1 MAFTENFDVVVV
13 GAGHAGCEAA
23 MAAARMGLRTALFTL
38 NLDLIAQMSC
48 NPAIGGIAKGH
59 LVREVDALGGI
70 MGEVAD
76 ACGIQFRLLNTS
88 RGPAVWSPRAQCD
101 KALYRVKMRE
111 VLEGQKN
118 LFIKQAEVVDLV
130 VEGEDLVDPTCHDD
144 AVMNGAPEL
153 LGLEGQ
159 NAGILRCAQ
168 NDKTKRVTGVRL
180 RDGRVVH
187 AKATVVTTGTFLN
200 GLIHCGEQQY
210 AAGRSGEP
218 ASVLLGEALKRLG
231 LRECRLK
238 TGTPP
243 RLDGRTIDWTK
254 FEEQPGDADPTPFS
268 FRAAGAGGLH
278 PTHRGETAMNG
289 APESLGL
296 DRLNTGILRSAQN
309 DNRGSG
315 NDSPP
320 PRAVAGGWVPA
331 LRQVS
336 CFIARTTPETLRL
349 IRENVH
355 RSPMYTGQI
364 EAIGPRYCPSI
375 EDKVVRF
382 PEKTQ
387 HQFFLEPE
395 GLNTHE
401 IYVNGMSTSLPM
413 EVQSAIVKSIP
424 GLENAEMLRPGYAI
438 EYDAIDPTELDRT
451 LEVKKFPG
459 LFLAGQINGTSGYEE
474 AACQGLMAGINAAL
488 CAKAVREAAHPTH
501 DGETV
506 MNGAPG
512 FTGFTLDRTEGYTG
526 ILIDD
531 LISKGTNEP
540 YRMFTSRAEF
550 RLHLRIDNAD
560 RRLTPH
566 GRRLGLIDDAAWAA
580 YEVKTARADAFER
593 LLLTTKVDVEAL
605 PDSLKQILRG
615 DGDLRGQTYAQI
627 LKRPEVTVELLWPML
642 AGAMEGVAEFGVW
655 IDAGQASYIPPFAIE
670 PQRMGHPE
678 LSVSTKETSPAGARP
693 PAWVRNEIK
702 TVETEI
708 KYAGYLERQKRS
720 MEKLKRDEGRV
731 IPAWFDYTVCSGLS
745 REMVETLGRVRPK
758 TLGQASRI
766 QGVTPA
772 AVSLVN
778 CYIEIQAR
786 KATSPHQD
794 RSVSSGPIVGHT
806 HTA

>member
-1 MAFTENFDVVVV
+1 MAFTEQFDVVVV

-23 MAAARMGLRTALFTL
+23 MASARMGLRTAIFTL

-59 LVREVDALGGI
+59 LVREVDALGGV

-111 VLEGQKN
+111 VLEGQPN
-118 LFIKQAEVVDLV
+118 LFIKQAEVVDLEIEDSPFV
-130 VEGEDLVDPTCHDD
+130 GET
-144 AVMNGAPEL
+144 G
-153 LGLEGQ
+153 
-159 NAGILRCAQ
+159 
-168 NDKTKRVTGVRL
+168 KRVIGLLL

-187 AKATVVTTGTFLN
+187 AAAVIVTTGTFLN

-210 AAGRSGEP
+210 TSGRSGEP

-243 RLDGRTIDWTK
+243 RLDGRTIDWTR

-268 FRAAGAGGLH
+268 FRAASQTGA
-278 PTHRGETAMNG
+278 A
-289 APESLGL
+289 
-296 DRLNTGILRSAQN
+296 
-309 DNRGSG
+309 
-315 NDSPP
+315 
-320 PRAVAGGWVPA
+320 WVPA
-331 LRQVS
+331 LPQIS
-336 CFIARTTPETLRL
+336 CFIATTTPETLRL

-364 EAIGPRYCPSI
+364 SAIGPRYCPSI
-375 EDKVVRF
+375 ETKIVRF
-382 PEKTQ
+382 PEKNQ

-401 IYVNGMSTSLPM
+401 VYINGMSTSLPM
-413 EVQSAIVKSIP
+413 EVQAAMVHSIP

-451 LEVKKFPG
+451 LAVKKFAG
-459 LFLAGQINGTSGYEE
+459 LYLAGQINGTSGYEE

-488 CAKAVREAAHPTH
+488 AVRAAAG
-501 DGETV
+501 GE
-506 MNGAPG
+506 PCD
-512 FTGFTLDRTEGYTG
+512 GFTLDRTEAYTG

-531 LISKGTNEP
+531 LISKGTDEP

-560 RRLTPH
+560 RRLTPY
-566 GRRLGLIDDAAWAA
+566 GRRLGLIDDTAWAA
-580 YEVKTARADAFER
+580 YEAKQSRAAAFDQ
-593 LLLTTKVDVEAL
+593 LLTKTRVDVDAL
-605 PDSLKQILRG
+605 PSSLAEILRG
-615 DGDLRGQTYAQI
+615 DLSDLRLHTYAQM
-627 LKRPEVTVELLWPML
+627 LKRPEVTIESLWPSL
-642 AGAMEGVAEFGVW
+642 SNAME
-655 IDAGQASYIPPFAIE
+655 SN
-670 PQRMGHPE
+670 PE
-678 LSVSTKETSPAGARP
+678 LAPWVATIQSAALPTSRNKQAHL
-693 PAWVRNEIK
+693 PAWVRNEMK

-708 KYAGYLERQKRS
+708 KYAGYLQQQRKS
-720 MEKLKRDEGRV
+720 MQRLKRDEQRV
-731 IPAWFDYTVCSGLS
+731 IPLWFDYTACSGLS
-745 REMVETLGRVRPK
+745 REMVETLGRVRPR

-772 AVSLVN
+772 AVTLVN
-778 CYIEIQAR
+778 CFLEIQAR
-786 KATSPHQD
+786 
-794 RSVSSGPIVGHT
+794 RR
-806 HTA
+806 TA